1 MKLKLKLKLAAA
13 ALALCCTTLYAQTV
27 DVHNAWVRSTVAG
40 QSGTGAFMS
49 LTASEAT
56 RLVGVDSPVAGVAE
70 VHEMKMEGDVMKMRA
85 LPGLDLPAGKT
96 IELKP
101 GSYHLM
107 LMDLKQSL
115 PKDTR
120 VPLVLRFQ
128 NAGGVQSRL
137 ELSVPVRMMAPGSGK
152 AEPHGAHTH

>member
-1 MKLKLKLKLAAA
+1 MKLKLAAA
-13 ALALCCTTLYAQTV
+13 VLALCCTTLYAQTV
-27 DVHNAWVRSTVAG
+27 DVRNAWVRGTVAG

-49 LTASEAT
+49 LTAQEGT
-56 RLVGVDSPVAGVAE
+56 RLVGLSSPVAGVVE
-70 VHEMKMEGDVMKMRA
+70 VHEMKMDGDVMKMRA

-96 IELKP
+96 VELKP

-107 LMDLKQSL
+107 LMDLRQPL
-115 PKDTR
+115 PKDTN

-128 NAGGVQSRL
+128 NTGGVQSQL

-152 AEPHGAHTH
+152 AEPQGAHTH